1 MFKCLLCVRHYSRH
15 WKKSGGGAGN
25 SQIFLSSWNVYSKV
39 NKDGR
44 SNGIRTIT
52 GEEQDPRGLNII
64 LFSYFW
70 LCGVCVAARELSLV
84 VVSGGYSL
92 VAVHEFLI
100 EVASLVEK
108 HRL

>member
-1 MFKCLLCVRHYSRH
+1 MRLN
-15 WKKSGGGAGN
+15 WP
-25 SQIFLSSWNVYSKV
+25 FLQCRTIMNT
-39 NKDGR
+39 

-70 LCGVCVAARELSLV
+70 LCWVFVAARELSLV

-100 EVASLVEK
+100 EVCFTYCCTPEQ
-108 HRL
+108 